1 MVLSF
6 PIAQATL
13 GDTLPVA
20 SVVWSPFYQQEFTG
34 LGSGEILTND
44 LAPQLWQG
52 DVSLRPQLHTVA
64 RGLMAKLNA
73 LGGSKEAFYLANPL
87 GWWPAA
93 DPGGTVYAGSSGPAI
108 LTINADRKRVAFEGL
123 AAGLVLSPGDF
134 FAVDY
139 NSGRRALIQLVEGG
153 TVDGSGETAELEVRP
168 HLRSGI
174 TTGLTVTFERP
185 AAKVK
190 IVPGS
195 LQPQYHSANR
205 TRISFSV
212 RQSLQQG

>member
-6 PIAQATL
+6 PLAQATL

-20 SVVWSPFYQQEFTG
+20 SVVWSPLYSQEFTG

-44 LAPQLWQG
+44 LAPMLWQG
-52 DVSLRPQLHTVA
+52 DVTLRPLLHTDA
-64 RGLMAKLNA
+64 RQLMAKFNA
-73 LGGSKEAFYLANPL
+73 LGGSMEAFYLANPL
-87 GWWPAA
+87 GWWPKA
-93 DPGGTVYAGSSGPAI
+93 DPGGAVYGSSTPTI
-108 LTINADRKRVAFEGL
+108 LSINADRKRVAFSGL
-123 AAGLVLSPGDF
+123 TAGLVLSAGDF

-153 TVDGSGETAELEVRP
+153 TVDSSGETAELEVRP

-174 TTGLTVTFERP
+174 TTTLSVDFSKP

-195 LQPQYHSANR
+195 LTQQYHNANR
-205 TRISFSV
+205 TRISFMV
-212 RQSLQQG
+212 RQTLQQG